1 MIPFVFHSGYSPYNA
16 RVRHLTL
23 TYEEGFPPPKLLTEL

>member
-16 RVRHLTL
+16 RVRHLT
-23 TYEEGFPPPKLLTEL
+23 YEEGFPPPKLLTEL